1 MIKRNKSQSRFC
13 CTFFSTKVV
22 YEFIILEYI
31 LSVKRFLESYLPNKG
46 EFSMG
51 LYERIKQCADEKKI
65 SITNLEKAVGFS
77 NGTIGKWK
85 NSEPKASTLYK
96 VASYFGKSI
105 EYFLIGETGMM
116 RNNHNVLTN
125 SINESDNATLIIN
138 QEKGDFSKQ
147 ELELIAT
154 YRSLNIRKQ
163 AEMIQ
168 YLLRLQS
175 EESE

>member
-1 MIKRNKSQSRFC
+1 MD
-13 CTFFSTKVV
+13 
-22 YEFIILEYI
+22 
-31 LSVKRFLESYLPNKG
+31 
-46 EFSMG
+46 
-51 LYERIKQCADEKKI
+51 LYERIKKCADEKKI

-85 NSEPKASTLYK
+85 ISEPKASTLYK
-96 VASYFGKSI
+96 VASYFGKPI
-105 EYFLIGETGMM
+105 EYFLIGETAAM
-116 RNNHNVLTN
+116 RNNHNILTN
-125 SINESDNATLIIN
+125 SINESDNAVLFIG
-138 QEKGDFSKQ
+138 QGESDFSKQ

-154 YRSLNIRKQ
+154 YRSLSIRKQ